1 MCVSCPAAS
10 AVCDVVV
17 LDMRKVIRLKGK
29 EKMDINEQIRTFVK
43 SNFYVSDP
51 TALADGASLLDR
63 GIIDST
69 GVLEVISF
77 IEETFGIKVEDS
89 EMLPDNLDSIE
100 RIVNFIVHK
109 KN

>member
-1 MCVSCPAAS
+1 MK
-10 AVCDVVV
+10 
-17 LDMRKVIRLKGK
+17 KVIRLKGK

-51 TALADGASLLDR
+51 TTLADGASLLDR

-77 IEETFGIKVEDS
+77 IEETFDIKVKTANVARQPRFYRADRELYCAQ
-89 EMLPDNLDSIE
+89 EKLRPC
-100 RIVNFIVHK
+100 
-109 KN
+109 